1 MPTHSPSNTPL
12 PQVDFDKEI
21 VVGVFRGQGVNC
33 TGVAPLHILDC
44 QDTLEVFVAGQY
56 YQSIGGS
63 HPATAYGL
71 FIVPKSAMRLLVK
84 DNIQGYFGAPP
95 LWKQI
100 AEFDTIPE
108 SHLSLPA
115 SNSSSA
121 ATLKSRRRK

>member
-1 MPTHSPSNTPL
+1 M
-12 PQVDFDKEI
+12 
-21 VVGVFRGQGVNC
+21 VVGVFQGQGVKC
-33 TGVAPLHILDC
+33 TGVTPWRILDC

-56 YQSIGGS
+56 YQSLGGS
-63 HPATAYGL
+63 HPAAAYGL
-71 FIVPKSAMRLLVK
+71 FIVPKLAKRLLVK
-84 DNIQGYFGAPP
+84 DNIQGYIGAPP

-108 SHLSLPA
+108 PHLSLPA